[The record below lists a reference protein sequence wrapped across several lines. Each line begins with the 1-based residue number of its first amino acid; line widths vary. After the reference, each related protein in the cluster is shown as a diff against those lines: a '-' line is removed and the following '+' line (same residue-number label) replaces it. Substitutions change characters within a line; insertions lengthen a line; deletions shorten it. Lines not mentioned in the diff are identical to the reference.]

1 MFILIINHLGR
12 QFGKSAGNWK
22 KNYIALTYNYL
33 DPLGFFSSTSE
44 TLRKNLININH
55 PYSVDKIEINP
66 SNQLVN
72 IPISDHLPIH
82 KKPISDKDF
91 GYYLAGLIDG
101 DGSFV
106 LKQLVIVF
114 HELDS
119 SLAYYIK
126 SKLGFGNVYKIK
138 NKKAVKLVIAHKNG
152 LVKILQLINGKLRT
166 ESKLQQI
173 EKNILPFLHN
183 SFIDKIELDLSK
195 DLNNY
200 WLVGFTDADGSF
212 QIKIIKR
219 KRREKEEIRLN
230 YQVDQN
236 NKYSLELIQN
246 LFGGFIGYRSK
257 IDCYYYGSISF
268 SSAQKVIKYF
278 SEYHLLSSKYVNY
291 IKWRKAYLI
300 IQKKEHLTE
309 EGVKK
314 IKDLKS
320 SMNSYSSEYLELKD

>member
-173 EKNILPFLHN
+173 EKNI
-183 SFIDKIELDLSK
+183 
-195 DLNNY
+195 
-200 WLVGFTDADGSF
+200 
-212 QIKIIKR
+212 
-219 KRREKEEIRLN
+219 
-230 YQVDQN
+230 
-236 NKYSLELIQN
+236 
-246 LFGGFIGYRSK
+246 
-257 IDCYYYGSISF
+257 
-268 SSAQKVIKYF
+268 
-278 SEYHLLSSKYVNY
+278 
-291 IKWRKAYLI
+291 
-300 IQKKEHLTE
+300 
-309 EGVKK
+309 
-314 IKDLKS
+314 
-320 SMNSYSSEYLELKD
+320 